1 MNFLKALSYV
11 FGYRFF
17 KKISIIVDRLFSYS
31 LNRGLKKVDGYALFQ
46 FPSRV
51 EGTEFIE
58 IGKDFQ
64 SGKNL
69 RLQAINV
76 YKKFRFNPEIKIG
89 NNVTI
94 NPNCQISAI
103 NSIKIGND
111 VLIASYVF
119 ISDHSHGKHDFSD
132 ISVKPIERILDSKG
146 GIVIGDNTWIGQGVS
161 ILSNVKIG
169 KNVIIGANSVI
180 VKDIPDNAIVV
191 GVPGKVI
198 KFT

>member
-1 MNFLKALSYV
+1 MNFLKILSHF

-17 KKISIIVDRLFSYS
+17 KKVSIVADRLISYS
-31 LNRGLKKVDGYALFQ
+31 LNRELKKVDSFALFQ
-46 FPSRV
+46 FPSRI

-58 IGKDFQ
+58 IGKNFQ
-64 SGKNL
+64 GGKNL
-69 RLQAINV
+69 RLQAIKS
-76 YKKFRFNPEIKIG
+76 YKKFCFEPAIKIG

-103 NSIKIGND
+103 KSISIGND

-119 ISDHSHGKHDFSD
+119 ISDHSHGKQDFSD
-132 ISVKPIERILDSKG
+132 IVEKPTERILDSKG

-161 ILSNVKIG
+161 ILSNVQIG